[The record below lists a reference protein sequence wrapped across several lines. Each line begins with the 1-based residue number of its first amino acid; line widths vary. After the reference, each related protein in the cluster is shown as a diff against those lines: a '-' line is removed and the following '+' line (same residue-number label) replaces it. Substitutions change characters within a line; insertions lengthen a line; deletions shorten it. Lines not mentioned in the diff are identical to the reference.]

1 MNNKTGNT
9 PNESLLEG
17 YRVLDLTE
25 GGCQICGKVLGDM
38 GADVIK
44 IEPPG
49 GSPSRKTGPFY
60 KDDPDPEKSLF
71 WMACNTSKRGVTL
84 NIEHPKGL
92 ALFKKLLDTADVV
105 VESFR
110 PGYMQGLGLEYSDMD
125 KIKPGI
131 IMTSITPFGQTG
143 PFSHYKGSDI
153 VVWAMGGMLGLC
165 GDNDRPPV
173 QHSHPQA
180 YYHGGLQ
187 GAVGTMVALYH
198 KEISGEGQHVD
209 VSMQQAV
216 LLTLMNAAEIGD
228 LLKITH
234 PRPNPDGTFFTPRSE
249 EYGPIRLGIRWECKD
264 GHIAWSQGLSGGA
277 QSGMVRST
285 KEIVNWMVEEGMAD
299 DLTEYDWSKFDSSI
313 VPQKLLDHHFEVFS
327 RFFRTKTKREL
338 MDRAAAKGI
347 VLGAYQ
353 TTRDIAECPHLN
365 DRNYFVDVEHAELG
379 RTIAYPGAWAKFS
392 EAPWRISR
400 RAPLIGEH
408 NQEIY
413 EKELGI
419 SREQISQYRELGIL

>member
-1 MNNKTGNT
+1 MADNK
-9 PNESLLEG
+9 PNESLLKG

-25 GGCQICGKVLGDM
+25 SGCQICGKVLGDM

-44 IEPPG
+44 IEPPE

-60 KDDPDPEKSLF
+60 KDIHDPEKSLF
-71 WMACNTSKRGVTL
+71 WMAYNTSKRGITL
-84 NIEHPKGL
+84 NIEKPQGIE
-92 ALFKKLLDTADVV
+92 LFKRLLNTADIV
-105 VESFR
+105 VENFR
-110 PGYMQGLGLEYSDMD
+110 SGYMESLGLGYSEID

-143 PFSHYKGSDI
+143 PLSHYKGSDI

-180 YYHGGLQ
+180 YYHGGMQ

-216 LLTLMNAAEIGD
+216 ALTLMNAVEIGD

-234 PRPNPDGTFFTPRSE
+234 PRPFSDGTYFQPRSE
-249 EYGPIRLGIRWECKD
+249 EYGPIRFGWRWECKD
-264 GHIAWSQGLSGGA
+264 GYITWAQGLAGGA
-277 QSGMVRST
+277 QQGMVRST
-285 KEIVNWMVEEGMAD
+285 KEIVNWMADEGMAD
-299 DLTEYDWSKFDSSI
+299 DLPEYDWSQFDTSI
-313 VPQKLLDHHFEVFS
+313 VSQKLVDHHLEVFS

-338 MDRAAAKGI
+338 MDRAASKEI
-347 VLGAYQ
+347 LLGAYQ
-353 TTRDIAECPHLN
+353 TTRDIAECPQLN
-365 DRNYFVDVEHAELG
+365 NRNYFVEVEHAELEN
-379 RTIAYPGAWAKFS
+379 TITYPGAWAKLP

-400 RAPLIGEH
+400 RAPLMGEH

-413 EKELGI
+413 GKELGI
-419 SREQISQYRELGIL
+419 PKEQISTYRELGIL